1 MVVPNLLWAGRAHYP
16 SDVLPRSKTYEEHGD
31 QIAQCVAA
39 CKKHGVEVHVWK
51 VNYNLSGAPR
61 AFVDKLRAEGRLQ
74 VSHEGKEQRW
84 LCPSHPENFKLE
96 LDSMLEVARKY
107 DVDGLHF
114 DYIRYPGRSHCYCD
128 GCRKRF
134 EADTGLKVK
143 DWPRDCHS
151 GELHDPYHDW
161 RCGQITRLV
170 EAVSREAKKLKP
182 EIKISAAVF
191 GAYPDCRE
199 NVGQDWV
206 EWVKAGYLD
215 FLCPMDYTQSD
226 PNFIGLVENQLRLVD
241 GRIPVY
247 PGIGAFRLTPDRVV
261 GQIHHARSLGASGFT
276 VFNLDAGSAGSVLP
290 AVALGAGA
298 KRAVPPHGKR

>member
-1 MVVPNLLWAGRAHYP
+1 
-16 SDVLPRSKTYEEHGD
+16 
-31 QIAQCVAA
+31 
-39 CKKHGVEVHVWK
+39 
-51 VNYNLSGAPR
+51 
-61 AFVDKLRAEGRLQ
+61 
-74 VSHEGKEQRW
+74 
-84 LCPSHPENFKLE
+84 
-96 LDSMLEVARKY
+96 
-107 DVDGLHF
+107 
-114 DYIRYPGRSHCYCD
+114 
-128 GCRKRF
+128 
-134 EADTGLKVK
+134 VK

-151 GELHDPYHDW
+151 GERHDPYHDW
-161 RCGQITRLV
+161 RCKQITRLV

-215 FLCPMDYTQSD
+215 FLCPMDYTQSA
-226 PNFIGLVENQLRLVD
+226 PNFIGLVQNQLRLVD

-276 VFNLDAGSAGSVLP
+276 VFNLDAGSAASVLP
-290 AVALGAGA
+290 RVALGAGRE
-298 KRAVPPHGKR
+298 RAVPPHAKR